1 MPSLDPVWQII
12 KPDYKLL
19 SILGQGTFGQV
30 IHAMH
35 RESRTNVAI
44 KFIKTKF
51 DNQVECKNI
60 FRELSLLRQFS
71 EMKGNIFVTKL
82 LDVKLASDGKDG
94 IENAKGMF
102 FIMEHVPNDL
112 KQMMKMV
119 DNNCFEEEHVK
130 IIFYNLLC
138 ALNFV
143 HTANVM
149 HRDIKP
155 ANLLIDS
162 SC

>member
-1 MPSLDPVWQII
+1 
-12 KPDYKLL
+12 
-19 SILGQGTFGQV
+19 
-30 IHAMH
+30 
-35 RESRTNVAI
+35 
-44 KFIKTKF
+44 
-51 DNQVECKNI
+51 
-60 FRELSLLRQFS
+60 
-71 EMKGNIFVTKL
+71 MKGNIFVTKL

-94 IENAKGMF
+94 IENATGMF